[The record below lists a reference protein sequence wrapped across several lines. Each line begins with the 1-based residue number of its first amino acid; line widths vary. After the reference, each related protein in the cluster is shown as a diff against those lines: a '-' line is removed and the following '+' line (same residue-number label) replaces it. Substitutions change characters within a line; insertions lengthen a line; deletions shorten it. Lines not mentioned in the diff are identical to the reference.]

1 MQDAQPSP
9 NAEQRLNRLNG
20 HRDVLDDAAQ
30 EDESK
35 HLQGL
40 LDWSDNHR
48 IVFYCLGGIF
58 LGFQVGPEMDGLVA
72 WTIAWFEKRG
82 GGDCGSLHQ
91 ALHATRHPA
100 VAAIPLAQRV
110 TAISLLR
117 QLTSRWPV

>member
-82 GGDCGSLHQ
+82 GGGRIVEACIRRCTPPG
-91 ALHATRHPA
+91 T
-100 VAAIPLAQRV
+100 
-110 TAISLLR
+110 LLWLPFLWR
-117 QLTSRWPV
+117 KG